1 MKYFIVTLMFINFLY
16 ASETNDTQAKH
27 SINNQYEKDMLR
39 RQMLRDGK
47 YLNKRYEDAL
57 KKLTNWEVKKEELK
71 QKYLQKYFHQDKSFG
86 TGNEYG
92 ERRAKKRKQEYY
104 NSLDK
109 QDERITQRVLTA
121 QIKLENLKKEFL
133 LKFAVPLTKEEING
147 GKAPLI
153 KEKSEKIKML
163 KSYIE
168 ESSAWD
174 RCRDR
179 VFQFDKVK
187 VVAGSI
193 EFLFPEAN
201 LTQVSIYQKS
211 EQNRVNMQK
220 HLEEFKN
227 IDEAYWQKYGL
238 SITDRQKAIMILK
251 YINEN

>member
-1 MKYFIVTLMFINFLY
+1 MKYFFVALIFINFLY
-16 ASETNDTQAKH
+16 ASETNEAQTKH
-27 SINNQYEKDMLR
+27 SVNNQYETDMLR
-39 RQMLRDGK
+39 RQMLREGK

-57 KKLTNWEVKKEELK
+57 KKLANWEVKKEELK
-71 QKYLQKYFHQDKSFG
+71 QKYRQKYSHQDKSFG

-92 ERRAKKRKQEYY
+92 EKRAKKRRQEYY

-109 QDERITQRVLTA
+109 QNERITERVLTA
-121 QIKLENLKKEFL
+121 QAKLENLKNEFL
-133 LKFAVPLTKEEING
+133 LRFAVPLTKEEING

-153 KEKSEKIKML
+153 EDRSERIKML
-163 KSYIE
+163 NGYIK
-168 ESSAWD
+168 ESSAWE

-193 EFLFPEAN
+193 EVLFPEAN

-211 EQNRVNMQK
+211 EQNREDMRK
-220 HLEEFKN
+220 HLDNFQN

-238 SITDRQKAIMILK
+238 SITDRQKAKMILK
-251 YINEN
+251 YINEY